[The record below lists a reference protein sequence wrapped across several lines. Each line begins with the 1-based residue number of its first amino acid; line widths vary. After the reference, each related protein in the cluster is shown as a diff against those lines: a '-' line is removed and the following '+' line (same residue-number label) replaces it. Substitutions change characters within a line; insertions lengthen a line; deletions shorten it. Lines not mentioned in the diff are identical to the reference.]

1 MPSKQMSIWIKP
13 KKANS
18 MILDITQDPQW
29 LEQRTRLWL
38 ERERDVSDGLTRKE
52 VKPIKEFFFT
62 GKVTQNSWIKT
73 SKMLDFFPLFTVEGL
88 TWCLQTQVEASLSDD
103 EYDSIQ
109 KLFAGMIYSVPG
121 LNCDERLLMFRHV
134 FGECYAPGR
143 LFPFLLGNE
152 TQYRPITLPANL
164 AFSYLTSVY
173 RWLNGDDEPYAY
185 MASLQ
190 SYFFSLIP
198 YVDEKIFQLEEAPIK
213 ERISGRVIL
222 ASCQSKLRDILSKCF
237 SYPKGVAVE
246 GEAQR
251 RYLAEFKA
259 RMDNLEHYP
268 GELKQ
273 LWESIK
279 AEHA

>member
-1 MPSKQMSIWIKP
+1 
-13 KKANS
+13 

-38 ERERDVSDGLTRKE
+38 EKERDVSDGLTRKE
-52 VKPIKEFFFT
+52 VKPIKDFFFT
-62 GKVTQNSWIKT
+62 GIATKNSWIKAT
-73 SKMLDFFPLFTVEGL
+73 GMLGSFPVFTVEGL
-88 TWCLQTQVEASLSDD
+88 AWCLQAQVEANLSND

-109 KLFAGMIYSVPG
+109 NLFAGRLYDVPG
-121 LNCDERLLMFRHV
+121 LSCEERISIFHYV
-134 FGECYAPGR
+134 FGAHYDPNR

-152 TQYRPITLPANL
+152 TQCRPMNLHVNL
-164 AFSYLTSVY
+164 AYSYLINVS
-173 RWLNGDDEPYAY
+173 RWLDGDDEPYAY
-185 MASLQ
+185 MASLMD
-190 SYFFSLIP
+190 YFFSLILF
-198 YVDEKIFQLEEAPIK
+198 VDEKIFQLEDAPIK
-213 ERISGRVIL
+213 EWLPGRVIL
-222 ASCQSKLRDILSKCF
+222 ASCQSRLRKLMRKCF
-237 SYPKGVAVE
+237 SYPKGIAVE

-251 RYLAEFKA
+251 RYSADFRE